1 MDSVFNNYTYIFLLG
16 AIISLIMTPIA
27 IKIAPKIGALDI
39 PKDDRRMHS
48 KAMPRF
54 GGIAIYLGTIIP
66 MLIFMPIDTKLLGV
80 IAGGTLIFLV
90 GVYDDLRGMP
100 AKVKLLGQ
108 IACAIIIFT
117 FSVKISFVGNP
128 FGDGYFYFPWW
139 LSLIITVGWI
149 VGITNTVNLIDGL
162 DGLAAGIALIAS
174 VSISYTAYLSDR
186 PDISLLTLAIAGS
199 CLGFLKYN
207 FNPAKIFMGDAGSLF
222 LGFMLAAVS
231 VISPLKGATVI
242 ATVVPMFVLALPIF
256 DTVFAILRRLI
267 NKRPIMEADKGHL
280 HHRLMAVGLGQKRTV
295 LTLYGISGIM
305 GVAAI
310 LLTRHMLIETGI
322 LSLVAVTLI
331 YVFVKEQEAE
341 ELKIIDEK
349 SNIEDK

>member
-349 SNIEDK
+349 TNIEDK